1 MSDNPSFPTLSA
13 TARSLGPGGR
23 PPDCLSEV
31 VLPQSLERTCLSGS
45 HEDAR
50 ISKKAK
56 DNNPSLDCLNVSV
69 SSKAGIP
76 IDSVPDVAM
85 AESRPAHEFSEL
97 QNRTEGSKEGL
108 LSGTVSYAN
117 MAARHPTSPGNS
129 KSSTGHDL
137 SSENPKP
144 SKNELY
150 GPWMTVDT
158 HRRRNIPYNNSN
170 KTTAPKAQR
179 NEVVMG
185 SMFSALNVVEDVGV
199 ELPVLPESGTSIGEG
214 HVVADVGNIES
225 QVVLPRPKT
234 LKSATYM
241 QLNPPKKTKG
251 LARNNDGKETGQP
264 SVDQDVTIIAQETG
278 GKLSKTRGSTS
289 RTQREGLHRGFSLR
303 KPAEL
308 PPRLQPSLHDWMSN
322 LSQQL
327 QTSSAKERT
336 VADGT
341 VTIPITNAGHDPP
354 IESLDPNHT
363 SISPREPV
371 ASGDGHETMEFLES
385 QQKVSLVNWN
395 SVCRPSS
402 HGGLGLRQVHLQNDA
417 FLMKMAFRL
426 ITQSTSL
433 WVCFLRAKYKCT
445 TRVPAS
451 LRSRNYSS
459 IWKGSSLWKGMSMIW
474 KEVSKRIIWRVGHGK
489 DIDFWWD
496 KWVPDVGALH
506 LHVPSYQVCPTGVT
520 VADMATGDG
529 EWRWEAF
536 QHMVPN
542 FVLARIAAIKGPSR

>member
-129 KSSTGHDL
+129 SESLIFPEDDIVVLKDDYAIDCSGKIPSIKILSRIHEQIDHNMRNTETCGVLLGAESSTGHDL

-371 ASGDGHETMEFLES
+371 ASGDGHETMEL
-385 QQKVSLVNWN
+385 
-395 SVCRPSS
+395 
-402 HGGLGLRQVHLQNDA
+402 
-417 FLMKMAFRL
+417 
-426 ITQSTSL
+426 
-433 WVCFLRAKYKCT
+433 
-445 TRVPAS
+445 
-451 LRSRNYSS
+451 
-459 IWKGSSLWKGMSMIW
+459 
-474 KEVSKRIIWRVGHGK
+474 
-489 DIDFWWD
+489 
-496 KWVPDVGALH
+496 
-506 LHVPSYQVCPTGVT
+506 
-520 VADMATGDG
+520 
-529 EWRWEAF
+529 
-536 QHMVPN
+536 
-542 FVLARIAAIKGPSR
+542 